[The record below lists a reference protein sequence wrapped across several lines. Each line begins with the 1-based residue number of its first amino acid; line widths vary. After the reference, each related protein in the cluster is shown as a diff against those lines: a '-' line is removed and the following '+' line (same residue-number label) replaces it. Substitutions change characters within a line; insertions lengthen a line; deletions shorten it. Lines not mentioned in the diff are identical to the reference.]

1 MTLAALDPLWRA
13 ANPDDRDLI
22 REYAGITVSH
32 TSMAMITDL
41 MNGLATVAPA
51 TVPRLQGWIDEIITL
66 ETDQADLIADRT
78 AHLGEVKVYEGLRP
92 GVRPSRDDMRS
103 EAGPVKWDT
112 ESLYKV
118 RLETGS
124 GPGSTAGGQTNL
136 RIADLKTRIL
146 TAIGLQAGAPQPGTF
161 TIERS

>member
-1 MTLAALDPLWRA
+1 MALAALDPLWRA
-13 ANPDDRDLI
+13 TNPNDRDLI

-32 TSMAMITDL
+32 TAMAMVTDL
-41 MNGLATVAPA
+41 MNGLATVSPS
-51 TVPRLQGWIDEIITL
+51 TVPRVQAWIDEIIIL

-92 GVRPSRDDMRS
+92 GATPSRDDMRS

-112 ESLYKV
+112 GSLYKV
-118 RLETGS
+118 RIESGN
-124 GPGSTAGGQTNL
+124 GPGSTASGQTNL

-146 TAIGLQAGAPQPGTF
+146 TAIGLHAGAPQFGAF